1 MAKIRGKIIALL
13 LLPALAVSCAGPM
26 VHVAPEE
33 VGQIA
38 EGREVTVRTAENGE
52 WTFDSIHVEKE
63 TIIGFSAKTGAKSIP
78 FSTVQAVTVRK
89 PGSGSGV
96 VLVLDLLLAAGMG
109 IGAAVA
115 PSPPPVTSCPLIYSF
130 DGRDFTLEAEP
141 YGGAVLK
148 GLQRTEWIGLDRLK
162 ETGGFYKLRAAN
174 DLSESEYLDELKLVV
189 VDHAPGAR
197 ALPDANGRI
206 HIISDPVLPLRAIA
220 KGGLDVRPALVK
232 NDRAFWEPAYPAAPA
247 APSATSA
254 TPRAGGPASSFEE
267 TAEATPIGALR
278 DELILEFPKPAGAR
292 SAKLVAN
299 AWTTLWGSAIAKDI
313 ISLHGRELPAWAAE
327 VDARGPEYHRIMSWF
342 LTEELYMLK
351 VEVETKAGWKPR
363 TVIFGGGPIVAR
375 DKAYL
380 LDIADAAGDTLR
392 IRLRP
397 PAGFWRFNSFS
408 VDYGDAAPL
417 RVAEIAPAQARD
429 AAGRDVRTSLAATD
443 GNYFT
448 MPRAGE
454 YAEVLFA
461 VPPTRPGAARSVV
474 LKASGYYDPHL
485 SADGE
490 PRDELLLK
498 IHSEPGATLRFAYA
512 EHLKRL
518 AESGQAPA
526 RAADPSAPILR

>member
-1 MAKIRGKIIALL
+1 MIKIRGKIIALL
-13 LLPALAVSCAGPM
+13 LLPAFAVSCAGPM

-33 VGQIA
+33 VGKIA
-38 EGREVTVRTAENGE
+38 QGREVTVRTAENGE
-52 WTFDSIHVEKE
+52 WTFDSIRVEKE
-63 TIIGFSAKTGAKSIP
+63 TIIGTLASGVTKEMP

-89 PGSGSGV
+89 PGGGSGV

-162 ETGGFYKLRAAN
+162 ATGGFFKLRAAN
-174 DLSESEYLDELKLVV
+174 DLSESEYLDELKLMI
-189 VDHAPGAR
+189 VDHASGAR

-206 HIISDPVLPLRAIA
+206 HIISDPVPPLRAIA
-220 KGGLDVRPALVK
+220 KGGFDVRAALAK
-232 NDRAFWEPAYPAAPA
+232 NDRSFWEPAYPTAPA
-247 APSATSA
+247 ALSAASA
-254 TPRAGGPASSFEE
+254 MPRAGGPAPSSEE
-267 TAEATPIGALR
+267 IAEATPIGDLR
-278 DELILEFPKPAGAR
+278 DELVLEFPKPAGAR

-299 AWTTLWGSAIAKDI
+299 AWTTLWGSAVAKDI
-313 ISLHGRELPAWAAE
+313 VSLHGRELPAWAAE
-327 VDARGPEYHRIMSWF
+327 VDARGPEYRRIMGWF

-351 VEVETKAGWKPR
+351 VEIDTKAGWKPR
-363 TVIFGGGPIVAR
+363 TVIFGGGPIIAR

-380 LDIADAAGDTLR
+380 LDISDAAGDTLK
-392 IRLRP
+392 IRMRP
-397 PAGFWRFNSFS
+397 PAGFWRFNSFA

-417 RVAEIAPAQARD
+417 RVEEISPAQARD
-429 AAGRDVRTSLAATD
+429 AAGRDVRTSLAAAD
-443 GNYFT
+443 GDYFT

-461 VPPTRPGAARSVV
+461 VPPAPPGAARSVV

-490 PRDELLLK
+490 PRNDLLRR
-498 IHSEPGATLRFAYA
+498 IHAQPGATLRFAYA
-512 EHLKRL
+512 EHLRRL
-518 AESGQAPA
+518 FESGLAPVRIPA
-526 RAADPSAPILR
+526 SR